1 MPITTIAPKSIFEC
15 CLICSIAKNAITSI
29 AIIQIA
35 PITVAM
41 VLMILATAE
50 PAESISV
57 FAWLANFEAM
67 LPEFA
72 KALKG
77 KMQKL
82 KIKNLSFEKIFLIFV
97 LSFEMIRKFSRK
109 DKVTFFHKLVSN
121 AYF

>member
-57 FAWLANFEAM
+57 FAWLASFEAM